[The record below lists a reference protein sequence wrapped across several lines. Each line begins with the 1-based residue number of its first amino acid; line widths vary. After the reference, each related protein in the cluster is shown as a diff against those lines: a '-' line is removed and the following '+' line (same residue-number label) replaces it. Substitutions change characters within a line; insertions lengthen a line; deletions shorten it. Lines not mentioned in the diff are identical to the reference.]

1 MLLIPFLSD
10 VGEHKRELKDFSLCF
25 YSSAASFVLC
35 LFLFYFVS
43 PRFSARISSGYC
55 ELSVAKKTDWDTR
68 IGSNLHA
75 VVVSTISLYCF
86 IFDVETASNPIKN
99 DGVLV
104 RVGVAITL
112 GYILADF
119 LIIVWSYKYI
129 GDLFTLV
136 HHLMAISAY
145 YFVVVSGVLPYF
157 ANVRQLA
164 EISTPFVNQRWF
176 FDAVGHQRSS
186 SSFIINGYVMGASFF
201 FCRILMMPI
210 YYYKCYLVWG
220 SEEQL
225 QLGALI
231 NFFWISTCIVLDI
244 INLYWFTKIVKGAMK
259 LTQKLKDRKD

>member
-1 MLLIPFLSD
+1 MNGYGAD
-10 VGEHKRELKDFSLCF
+10 EHKKDLNIFSL
-25 YSSAASFVLC
+25 YVYTSAASFLLC
-35 LFLFYFVS
+35 LILFYFVS

-55 ELSVAKKTDWDTR
+55 GLSVTKKTDWDTR

-75 VVVSTISLYCF
+75 VVVSSISLYCF
-86 IFDVETASNPIKN
+86 LFDPETTSNPIRN

-145 YFVVVSGVLPYF
+145 YFVVVNGVLPYF

-176 FDAVGHQRSS
+176 FDAIGHPRSS
-186 SSFIINGYVMGASFF
+186 SSFVINGYVMGASFF

-220 SEEQL
+220 SDEQQ

-231 NFFWISTCIVLDI
+231 NFYWISTCIVLDI

-259 LTQKLKDRKD
+259 LTRKRKDSKD